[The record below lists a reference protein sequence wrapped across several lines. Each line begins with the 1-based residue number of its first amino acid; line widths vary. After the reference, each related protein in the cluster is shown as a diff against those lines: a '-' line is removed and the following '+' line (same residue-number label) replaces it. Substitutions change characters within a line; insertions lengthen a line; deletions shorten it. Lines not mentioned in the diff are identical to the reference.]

1 MVSATLLGGTPRTR
15 SSTYGGC
22 SSMLWVTSTNVS
34 DASAASCTT
43 RFCKF
48 SRVGASSAEKGSSIS
63 SRSGSSAR
71 ARAIAVLCRCPPEM

>member
-15 SSTYGGC
+15 IFVPMAAA

-48 SRVGASSAEKGSSIS
+48 SRVGVERREGLVHQQQIGLK
-63 SRSGSSAR
+63 R
-71 ARAIAVLCRCPPEM
+71 